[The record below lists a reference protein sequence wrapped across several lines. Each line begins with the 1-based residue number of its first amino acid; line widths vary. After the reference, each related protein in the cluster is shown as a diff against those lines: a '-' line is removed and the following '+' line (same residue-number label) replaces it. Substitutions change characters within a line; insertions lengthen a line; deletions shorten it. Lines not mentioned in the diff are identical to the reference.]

1 MPEILWLTRDDVAD
15 SLPPLPEQFRCMREA
30 LTWQSC
36 GLAETPAKFGV
47 HPPEGRHVHAMPS
60 LLPDGR
66 GLGLK
71 WLAYYPKNKAAGMP
85 AIFGLIVLNDPRTGV
100 PLAVMDGTVITAAR
114 TSATTAVSLEA
125 CARRDAAVA
134 AIVGPGIEARWH
146 LGVLPLV
153 LPRLA
158 RVWIVGREA
167 AQAERFCVEMAAT
180 VPQTLVPTGNREEA
194 VRDADVVITV
204 TTATTERLLELEWL
218 KPGVTAV
225 VLDNGGKETSI
236 LHAVDRVLVD
246 DRKPFREAETLSR
259 FPAGVPPIAAE
270 IGEVLLGQAPGRAS
284 DTERVLVLNS
294 GIASCDVVLAA
305 EVYERALRMR
315 RGTRL
320 PQ

>member
-1 MPEILWLTRDDVAD
+1 MAEMLWLTRDDVAA

-71 WLAYYPKNKAAGMP
+71 WLAYYPKNKAAGVP
-85 AIFGLIVLNDPRTGV
+85 AIFALIVLNDPHTGA

-114 TSATTAVSLEA
+114 TSATTAVSLEV
-125 CARRDAAVA
+125 CARRDAAAA

-146 LGVLPLV
+146 LAVLPLV

-158 RVWIVGREA
+158 RIWIVGREA
-167 AQAERFCVEMAAT
+167 AQAERFCAEMAAA
-180 VPQTLVPTGNREEA
+180 VSPALVPTGSREEA
-194 VRDADVVITV
+194 VRDADVVVTV
-204 TTATTERLLELEWL
+204 TTATTERLLEPEWL

-236 LHAVDRVLVD
+236 LHAVERVLVD

-270 IGEVLLGQAPGRAS
+270 IGEVLQGRAPGRAG
-284 DTERVLVLNS
+284 DAERVLILNS

-305 EVYERALRMR
+305 AVYERAARAG

-320 PQ
+320 AL